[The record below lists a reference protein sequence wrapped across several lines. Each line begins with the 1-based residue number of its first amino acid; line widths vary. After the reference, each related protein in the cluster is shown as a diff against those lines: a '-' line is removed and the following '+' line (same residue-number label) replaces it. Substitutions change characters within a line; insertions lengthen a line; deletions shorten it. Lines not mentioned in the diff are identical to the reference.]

1 MQLCVLLLVGAG
13 KSISEIFATVGGAI
27 RKNSSLPPLQELLG
41 RKRAYLREA
50 TFARGR
56 DLFLQWK
63 QERMLGEREPGEMLT
78 AVPSALSAAA
88 EVGGD
93 FGGEGEA
100 DDGGD
105 GGDCGGA
112 GGGEGGLVDG
122 EGHGD
127 IGSGPCDIG
136 MTVVANDAQGN
147 DGQGGR
153 VLIHRGVYIEVEKG
167 AIPQC
172 AVRAC

>member
-88 EVGGD
+88 AEVKRMTAVMVVTV
-93 FGGEGEA
+93 EE
-100 DDGGD
+100 
-105 GGDCGGA
+105 
-112 GGGEGGLVDG
+112 LV
-122 EGHGD
+122 EER
-127 IGSGPCDIG
+127 
-136 MTVVANDAQGN
+136 VV
-147 DGQGGR
+147 
-153 VLIHRGVYIEVEKG
+153 
-167 AIPQC
+167 
-172 AVRAC
+172 